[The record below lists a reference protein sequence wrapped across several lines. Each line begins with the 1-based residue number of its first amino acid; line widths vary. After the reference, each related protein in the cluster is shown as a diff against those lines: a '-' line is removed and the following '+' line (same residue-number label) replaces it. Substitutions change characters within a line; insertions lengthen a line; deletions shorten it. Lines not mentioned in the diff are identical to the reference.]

1 VTDDPRQQILCTF
14 TRFRDQSAQNKR
26 HYPCWQFTCLGSEAR
41 RPPYRMNQIRI
52 LSQRKGGFG
61 ILRVAMTALVFVGPR
76 YNSVRKPAVS
86 ARFSEVNRAVSSVV
100 ERLVYTERVG
110 GSNPSPPSFQ
120 IADCR
125 LPICN
130 LRLDTSRKH
139 MSDCCFDMDLC
150 CVEKWHAV
158 MNGITKN

>member
-1 VTDDPRQQILCTF
+1 MTDDPRQQILCTF

-100 ERLVYTERVG
+100 ERLVYTRCRVIRDHQRPLLIIQLSRVMKMKSTAER
-110 GSNPSPPSFQ
+110 
-120 IADCR
+120 CR
-125 LPICN
+125 L
-130 LRLDTSRKH
+130 
-139 MSDCCFDMDLC
+139 
-150 CVEKWHAV
+150 
-158 MNGITKN
+158 NGLTEAQAGERGR